1 MTQMG
6 NWLSSPPKRGGGDIF
21 SDVRQIQKDIQRSK
35 SQSDI
40 AISLKLQQ
48 SAKSPKS
55 KFLQARFGG
64 SKSRE
69 ASGDRGGVVQSS
81 ASVSSVPQALV
92 AAQERARKRDKS
104 NPGKR
109 KASKSRDTGWVGVLS
124 MLYCKVTISISNNW
138 QKNWLSLSHTG
149 LISGPTHYWAS
160 LIFIVPPGTPCR
172 DISSPK
178 EEEKPIKMV
187 QQSNGPDETA
197 QSVPTAKDNSLTNAA
212 KATDEGKGFEEE
224 TVVFQPS
231 SKKPSNPFADAP
243 KKLDEV
249 FGDIRKSEPVPEVM
263 PLDVD
268 RNVAVY
274 FETGD
279 YSVSGLGEDVKLKP
293 KQLTARQG
301 INRIQRNSHW
311 NITVYKISVCIFN
324 YNSP

>member
-1 MTQMG
+1 MG
-6 NWLSSPPKRGGGDIF
+6 NWLSSPPKRGGDIF

-48 SAKSPKS
+48 SVKPSKS
-55 KFLQARFGG
+55 KFLQARFG

-69 ASGDRGGVVQSS
+69 ASGDRGVVQSS
-81 ASVSSVPQALV
+81 ASVSSVPQALS

-124 MLYCKVTISISNNW
+124 MLYCKVTISISNN
-138 QKNWLSLSHTG
+138 SDTG
-149 LISGPTHYWAS
+149 LILGPTHYWAS
-160 LIFIVPPGTPCR
+160 LSFIVPPCTPCR

-178 EEEKPIKMV
+178 EEEKPIKKV

-197 QSVPTAKDNSLTNAA
+197 QSVPTASDDSLKNAA
-212 KATDEGKGFEEE
+212 KATDEGKGLEEE

-243 KKLDEV
+243 KRLDEV

-279 YSVSGLGEDVKLKP
+279 YSVSGLGENVKLKP

-301 INRIQRNSHW
+301 TGFSE
-311 NITVYKISVCIFN
+311 KD
-324 YNSP
+324 